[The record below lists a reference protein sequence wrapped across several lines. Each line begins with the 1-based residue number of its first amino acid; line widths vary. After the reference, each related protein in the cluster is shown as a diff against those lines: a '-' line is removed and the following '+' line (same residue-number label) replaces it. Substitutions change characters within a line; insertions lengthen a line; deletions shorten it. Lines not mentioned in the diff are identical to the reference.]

1 MRRFLSLNSL
11 SIAFGLFF
19 VASIAAQAV
28 AGHSDYNQEQS
39 DHGEPTIALGR
50 YLTSSAFGQA
60 VMENWQSEFLQ
71 FALYIFGT
79 IWLIQ
84 RGSPE
89 SKEPEDRGRMS
100 EEDQLL
106 GRHAKD
112 DSPTWARVD
121 DIRRVIYSN
130 SLLLLMGSLFAG
142 TFFATSVCGWSV
154 YNQEQLTHDAPAVTW
169 WQYAGTS
176 DFWESSLQN
185 WQSEFLAIGSMAIFS
200 VYLRQR
206 GSPES
211 KPVGTPHH
219 ETATS
224 G

>member
-11 SIAFGLFF
+11 SIVFLLIFLGSLAG
-19 VASIAAQAV
+19 QAV
-28 AGHSDYNQEQS
+28 SGHAQYNDEQR
-39 DHGEPTIALGR
+39 DHGEPTASFGR
-50 YLTSSAFGQA
+50 FLTSPQFGQA
-60 VMENWQSEFLQ
+60 VMENWQSEYLQ

-89 SKEPEDRGRMS
+89 SKAPENRGRES

-106 GRHAKD
+106 GPHAKP
-112 DSPTWARVD
+112 DSPAWAKAD
-121 DIRRVIYSN
+121 DIRRVLFSN
-130 SLLLLMGSLFAG
+130 SLLLLMGSLWIGTWFAH
-142 TFFATSVCGWSV
+142 SVTGWSV
-154 YNQEQLTHDAPAVTW
+154 YNQEELTHKAVDVSY
-169 WQYAGTS
+169 WQYIGTA
-176 DFWESSLQN
+176 DFWESTLQN

-219 ETATS
+219 ETATR

>member
-11 SIAFGLFF
+11 SVVFLLIFLGSLAG
-19 VASIAAQAV
+19 QAV
-28 AGHSDYNQEQS
+28 SGHAEYNNEQR
-39 DHGEPTIALGR
+39 DHGEPTVTLDR
-50 YLTSSAFGQA
+50 YLTSSSFGKA
-60 VMENWQSEFLQ
+60 VMENWQSEYLQ
-71 FALYIFGT
+71 FALYIFAT

-89 SKEPEDRGRMS
+89 SKAPENRGRES
-100 EEDQLL
+100 DEDQLL
-106 GRHAKD
+106 GPHAKP
-112 DSPTWARVD
+112 DSPSWAKAD
-121 DIRRVIYSN
+121 DIRRVLFSN
-130 SLLLLMGSLFAG
+130 SLLLLMGSLWVGTWFAH
-142 TFFATSVCGWSV
+142 SVTGWSV
-154 YNQEQLTHDAPAVTW
+154 YNQEELTHNAPDLSW
-169 WQYAGTS
+169 LQYIGTS
-176 DFWESSLQN
+176 DFWESTLQN